1 MLEFTPFRS
10 VVKNM
15 PENSLKVSIDT
26 LELEASKRTLE
37 RYLNKRGFSL
47 LLVKAHSKISAN
59 AKKKRVTKEVTSLY
73 QVSTPYFKNIL
84 IDTPHQLNQNSNY
97 SKYHL
102 TAFGLS
108 QYHKPLHV
116 GAKREL
122 EKLFNRFGVTK
133 YDLAI
138 DRVTP
143 IDKSSLRAFGM
154 LTNMQNTLYI
164 NRPLFFSYIERIR
177 YYDKA
182 FKDGLDFPL
191 YRIELTIK
199 CKGKLKELFIPH
211 DEVREVAK
219 VIGA

>member
-10 VVKNM
+10 VVQNM
-15 PENSLKVSIDT
+15 PQNSLKVSIDT
-26 LELEASKRTLE
+26 LELEANKRTLE
-37 RYLNKRGFSL
+37 SYLKKRGFSIL
-47 LLVKAHSKISAN
+47 MVKAHSKISAN

-73 QVSTPYFKNIL
+73 QVQMKNFSNIL
-84 IDTPHQLNQNSNY
+84 LDTPHALNQKSNY
-97 SKYHL
+97 KKYHL

-116 GAKREL
+116 EAKREL

-133 YDLAI
+133 YDLTI

-143 IDKSSLRAFGM
+143 VKKNSLRAFGV
-154 LTNMQNTLYI
+154 LTSMQNTLYI
-164 NRPLFFSYIERIR
+164 NQPLFFSYIERIR

-199 CKGKLKELFIPH
+199 CKGKLKDMFIPYE
-211 DEVREVAK
+211 EVQRVINTVA
-219 VIGA
+219 